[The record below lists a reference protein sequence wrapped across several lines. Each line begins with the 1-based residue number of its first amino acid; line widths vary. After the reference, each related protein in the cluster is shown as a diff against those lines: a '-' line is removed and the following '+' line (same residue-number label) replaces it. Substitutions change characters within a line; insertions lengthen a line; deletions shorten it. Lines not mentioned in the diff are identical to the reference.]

1 MAGGKVKWGDWGVH
15 AGGGGSDNQVEV
27 GGTRVLGQPLEQV
40 RGGGCHQLMGG
51 GGQLVGVGHHQH
63 TEIK

>member
-1 MAGGKVKWGDWGVH
+1 MGGLGCPCRW
-15 AGGGGSDNQVEV
+15 GGSDNQVEV

-51 GGQLVGVGHHQH
+51 GGQLVGGGHHQH